1 MRVTKNYL
9 FILHRSPLTP
19 TLYKPN
25 PIGTMKRSVI
35 FFCLLLTAFFTH
47 AQTAAPKATVTSV
60 IIDSSGMKY
69 PAMLWQ
75 QMVRSGDYWLK
86 AVDASK
92 QDTPFL
98 LVKYTQEQKEYWFAR
113 MPKPAESTFFK
124 TGQVIKP
131 FKIKDI
137 NGKKIEAKDWAG
149 KTLVFNYWFIGCPPC
164 RAEIPEL
171 NRLALKYKED
181 PNVIFVGFALDG
193 ASDIEDFVKT
203 HPFGYRLVGGSADYA
218 HQFDIHLYPTNVV
231 IDKEGKVRLHYVSA
245 PANGGYWID
254 KTIQE
259 IEKGI

>member
-1 MRVTKNYL
+1 MKKI
-9 FILHRSPLTP
+9 ILLLILVISS
-19 TLYKPN
+19 
-25 PIGTMKRSVI
+25 IGTY
-35 FFCLLLTAFFTH
+35 
-47 AQTAAPKATVTSV
+47 AQTSSPKLTVASV
-60 IIDSSGMKY
+60 VIDSSGMKY

-75 QMVRSGDYWLK
+75 QMLRSGDYHLK
-86 AVDASK
+86 IVDASK
-92 QDTPFL
+92 QDSPFL
-98 LVKYTQEQKEYWFAR
+98 LVKYTQEEKEYQFAR
-113 MPKPAESTFFK
+113 MAKPAESTFFT

-164 RAEIPEL
+164 RSEIPEL
-171 NRLALKYKED
+171 NRLALKYKDD
-181 PNVIFVGFALDG
+181 PNVIFVGFALDD

-218 HQFDIHLYPTNVV
+218 HQFGIHLYPTNVV

>member
-1 MRVTKNYL
+1 MRRIILL
-9 FILHRSPLTP
+9 FILTIAS
-19 TLYKPN
+19 
-25 PIGTMKRSVI
+25 IG
-35 FFCLLLTAFFTH
+35 AY
-47 AQTAAPKATVTSV
+47 AQTAAPKLTVTSIV
-60 IIDSSGMKY
+60 IDSSGMKY

-75 QMVRSGDYWLK
+75 QMLRSGDYHLK
-86 AVDASK
+86 IVDASK
-92 QDTPFL
+92 QDSPFL
-98 LVKYTQEQKEYWFAR
+98 LVKYTQEEKEARFAR
-113 MPKPAESTFFK
+113 MSKPAESTFFT

-131 FKIKDI
+131 FKIRDI

-171 NRLALKYKED
+171 NRLALKYKDD
-181 PNVIFVGFALDG
+181 PNIIFVGFALDD

-254 KTIQE
+254 RTIQE